1 MLSIE
6 GNIVHIDGVRRERV
20 EIDSETGLIIKVGP
34 ETGVADLILKE
45 ELVFPGF
52 VDLHV
57 HAREDTS
64 HTQDYKEDFKTAGEA
79 AVNGGV
85 VAFLEMPNNPVPPVD
100 DASYQAK
107 SELTHTSKI
116 EIVLY
121 AGIGPNTFPFSKN
134 VPYKLYM
141 GPSVGDLFF
150 TSLQDVE
157 TVLEKYKGCFVSFH
171 CEDPKILDDNA
182 GAPTHEA
189 RRPKE
194 AEISA
199 LDFALTMI
207 EKYNLS
213 GKICHA
219 STKEAME
226 KIRSAKSQGLKVV
239 AEVSPHHLFYSTESL
254 TEANRNFMQMNPP
267 LRGKEDKDALISAL
281 KDGVIDFIATD
292 HAPHSIEEK
301 IKGTSGT
308 PQLDTYG
315 SVATWLMKE
324 HNFSPT
330 DILRV
335 CSQNSG
341 KFFSQYST
349 FKYGE
354 VKVGFVGSLTVLD
367 MKKENKI
374 TKENLKTKCGWS
386 PFEGVVF
393 PGSVTTTIIKGYI
406 LKNENT

>member
-6 GNIVHIDGVRRERV
+6 GNIVHIDGVRRGRV
-20 EIDSETGLIIKVGP
+20 EIDSNTGLISKVGS
-34 ETGVADLILKE
+34 ETGTADLVLKE
-45 ELVFPGF
+45 ELIFPGF

-57 HAREDTS
+57 HAREDVS
-64 HTQDYKEDFKTAGEA
+64 HKQDYKEDFKTAGEA

-85 VAFLEMPNNPVPPVD
+85 VAFLEMPNNPIPPVD
-100 DASYQAK
+100 DSSYIAK
-107 SELTHTSKI
+107 TELTKISKVEVI
-116 EIVLY
+116 LY
-121 AGIGPNTFPFSKN
+121 AGIGPNTSPLSSN

-150 TSLQDVE
+150 TSLKDVE
-157 TVLEKYKGCFVSFH
+157 TVLEKYKGCSVSFH

-182 GAPTHEA
+182 NAPTHEA

-199 LDFALTMI
+199 LDFALSMI

-219 STKEAME
+219 STREAME
-226 KIRSAKSQGLKVV
+226 KIRNAKSKGLKVV
-239 AEVSPHHLFYSTESL
+239 AEVSPHHLFYSIESL
-254 TEANRNFMQMNPP
+254 NETNRNFMQMNPP
-267 LRGKEDKDALISAL
+267 LRHLEDKNALITAL
-281 KDGVIDFIATD
+281 KEGTIDFIATD

-315 SVATWLMKE
+315 SVASWLMKE
-324 HNFSPT
+324 HNFSPE
-330 DILRV
+330 DILRI
-335 CSQNSG
+335 CSYNPG
-341 KFFSQYST
+341 KFFNQFSGS
-349 FKYGE
+349 KYGE
-354 VKVGFVGSLTVLD
+354 VKEGFAGSLTILD
-367 MKKENKI
+367 MQKESKV

-393 PGSVTTTIIKGYI
+393 PGSVTATIIKGRI
-406 LKNENT
+406 LKNEIN